1 MEEKVR
7 LKIVGISY
15 GQIQTG
21 AYALILAEE
30 DGKYHIPV
38 VIGATEAQAI
48 AAKMERINMPRPLT
62 HDLTVNIT
70 NAFGIKLKRVFI
82 YKFENGIF
90 SSELTLDDGN
100 RQIVVDS
107 RTSDAIALAIRT
119 NSPIYTTRAIIN
131 ETGFILEAKGENK
144 FSLEKNRNSNNIVI
158 KLEDLPI
165 EELNRKLH
173 YHIEREE
180 YEEAAIINKIIK
192 TRT

>member
-70 NAFGIKLKRVFI
+70 NAFGIKLTLLFDKFI
-82 YKFENGIF
+82 AKKC
-90 SSELTLDDGN
+90 
-100 RQIVVDS
+100 
-107 RTSDAIALAIRT
+107 
-119 NSPIYTTRAIIN
+119 
-131 ETGFILEAKGENK
+131 ILNCSG
-144 FSLEKNRNSNNIVI
+144 V
-158 KLEDLPI
+158 
-165 EELNRKLH
+165 
-173 YHIEREE
+173 
-180 YEEAAIINKIIK
+180 
-192 TRT
+192 